1 MAISDV
7 IRVMRENPRPL
18 FQALHEDPEPLN
30 DARRLVLTKDP
41 LALSGKMAEVIERR
55 DRMGDPLD
63 EIAEIWKN
71 IVGRLGYLTN
81 AELERK
87 IVRILP
93 SHLNR
98 IYGLYRARV
107 ILGRGVRSER
117 SNAFLDE
124 VEDAKLAY
132 AISDG
137 QR

>member
-55 DRMGDPLD
+55 DR
-63 EIAEIWKN
+63 
-71 IVGRLGYLTN
+71 TN